1 MFGSKRIG
9 EVSMSGFDTARLTVE
24 RLLAEAKDGDTLEK
38 AANAALALTK
48 SKSSRVRRSE
58 G

>member
-1 MFGSKRIG
+1 
-9 EVSMSGFDTARLTVE
+9 MSGFDTARLTVE

-58 G
+58 RLKTK